1 MTIFFKYNGILR
13 NIGRKNHIYEDRPIN
28 IEVVIRD
35 NLHVTDQ
42 KKREKKKKKKKK
54 KREERKRGKGERRE
68 KRDRYT
74 YYR

>member
-42 KKREKKKKKKKK
+42 KKREKKKKKKKRRE
-54 KREERKRGKGERRE
+54 KREKGERGREGE